1 MCFFPLVVGIERFG
15 IDNHT
20 VDVTVVDVY
29 GQTLVLMFG
38 FSLAERKIF
47 RVVGRSSYKILF
59 YYCSFTTRYI
69 IV

>member
-15 IDNHT
+15 TDNHT

-47 RVVGRSSYKILF
+47 CVVGRSSY
-59 YYCSFTTRYI
+59 
-69 IV
+69 